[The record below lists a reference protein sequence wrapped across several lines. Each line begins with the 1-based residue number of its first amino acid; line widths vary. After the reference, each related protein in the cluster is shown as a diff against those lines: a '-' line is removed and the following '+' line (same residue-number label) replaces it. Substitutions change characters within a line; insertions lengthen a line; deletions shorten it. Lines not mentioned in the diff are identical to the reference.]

1 MTHFFISI
9 VYCLKNEGLI
19 VRKNYIQ
26 MWLCNGRK
34 MMMNRRA
41 KDDKKRLI
49 EFERNNENSDFFH
62 YSIILIGIFI
72 VISMIKLI
80 IFQ

>member
-1 MTHFFISI
+1 
-9 VYCLKNEGLI
+9 
-19 VRKNYIQ
+19 
-26 MWLCNGRK
+26 

-41 KDDKKRLI
+41 KDDKKRII

-62 YSIILIGIFI
+62 YSVILIGIFI